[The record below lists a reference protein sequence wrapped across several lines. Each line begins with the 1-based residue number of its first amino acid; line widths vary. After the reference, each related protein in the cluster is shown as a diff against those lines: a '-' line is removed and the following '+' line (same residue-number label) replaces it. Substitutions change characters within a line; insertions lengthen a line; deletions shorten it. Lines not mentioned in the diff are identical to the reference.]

1 MYTRLKRQ
9 KKSVIF
15 SNVQYSPERTTA
27 NSTPVTTMT
36 VSQGGTPNK
45 LIAAVIPMYSVMSV
59 SQFTTAR
66 SAMENQPQNLPK
78 PSKIASAC
86 PRLVT
91 APSRTVISW
100 T

>member
-1 MYTRLKRQ
+1 MAKR
-9 KKSVIF
+9 
-15 SNVQYSPERTTA
+15 
-27 NSTPVTTMT
+27 TPVTTRT
-36 VSQGGTPNK
+36 VIQGGTPNR
-45 LIAAVIPMYSVMSV
+45 LMAAVIPMYSVMSV

-66 SAMENQPQNLPK
+66 SAIENQPQNGPK

-91 APSRTVISW
+91 APSRTVISC